1 MTKATGILACVT
13 FISLSVCGQEVAL
26 RQDVLDVYLAK
37 NYKRVV
43 DMADS
48 ILFVDDV
55 ERNEEN
61 SLRYYKAMSQ
71 ERLEKPVQ
79 AVQNYLRIIENSL
92 DISLLSKVHNRVGE
106 IYFDQKSYAQALEHY
121 AKALGYYEKTGNVEA
136 ADNVRFKT
144 AVIHLN
150 RHDDDLAS
158 NLLHQ
163 LLKSDRLDPM
173 RVGLVKE
180 KLGQVYYQMAEFDS
194 CRMFLDQANALY
206 EEHDMISELL
216 QNKEFIVQSFYDEG
230 LYDEA
235 SAAALLAAD
244 AAIKHGEQGAA
255 AIFLMKT
262 SELYENKRDLRQAI
276 VYQEMA
282 VGLSET
288 LAVKTRLEMQL
299 YLATL
304 YSQTEQDAD
313 ALLIFHDASQLAKS
327 EEETVWVEKIERK
340 QSDFFLNRKN
350 YQEAYMHLRIADSLR
365 KTNHSAEIR
374 ALKREFKLNSTFEED
389 SFVTQAVEKAESN
402 SNMAVLRLRNILIIG
417 TIFSVVF
424 IVLLY
429 REFVHK
435 RKVSKVLEWKVY
447 RRTRELRRANKELN
461 TYIYKSSH
469 DLRTP
474 LTSIKSLLRLLEKE
488 DHNAG
493 TKKYLGL
500 IQSCTDQMDDILLN
514 LSHAVDYK
522 KVDVKVEQIDFN
534 KLRYQLLEKELIN
547 AHSISIEWV
556 IQEKA
561 PFFCDYKL
569 LKVILQQTINNSIC
583 YRRNTPQDFC
593 RITIVSDH
601 DGATLT
607 VEDNGLGISDKVRDN
622 VFDMFVKGTNK
633 STGAGLGLYLV
644 RIAGDKIRAKIQL
657 DSQENEGSKFTFVI
671 PNLN

>member
-1 MTKATGILACVT
+1 MTKTAGILLCVLLL
-13 FISLSVCGQEVAL
+13 SLSGYG
-26 RQDVLDVYLAK
+26 QDVPLREDVMAAYKAQ

-48 ILFVDDV
+48 ILFAGDV
-55 ERNEEN
+55 ERSEEN
-61 SLRYYKAMSQ
+61 ALRYYKAMSQ
-71 ERLEKPVQ
+71 ERLDKPVQ

-92 DISLLSKVHNRVGE
+92 DIPLLSKVHNRVGE
-106 IYFDQKSYAQALEHY
+106 IYFDQKSFAQALEHY
-121 AKALGYYEKTGNVEA
+121 AKALGYYEKTGDVEA
-136 ADNVRFKT
+136 ADNVKFKT
-144 AVIHLN
+144 AVIHLS

-158 NLLHQ
+158 NLFHQ
-163 LLKSDRLDPM
+163 LLKSKRLDPM
-173 RVGLVKE
+173 REGLVKE
-180 KLGQVYYQMAEFDS
+180 KLGQVYYHMAEFDS
-194 CRMFLDQANALY
+194 CRMFLEQANALY
-206 EEHDMISELL
+206 EQHDMITELL
-216 QNKEFIVQSFYDEG
+216 QNKDFIVQSYYDEG
-230 LYDEA
+230 LFDEA
-235 SAAALLAAD
+235 RAAAILAAD
-244 AAIKHGEQGAA
+244 VAIKHGESGSA
-255 AIFLMKT
+255 AIFLMRT
-262 SELYENKRDLRQAI
+262 SELFEDKRDYRQAI

-282 VGLSET
+282 VGLSED
-288 LAVKTRLEMQL
+288 LPVQTRLEMQL

-313 ALLIFHDASQLAKS
+313 ALLIFHDASQLARS
-327 EEETVWVEKIERK
+327 EDEPVWVEKIERK

-374 ALKREFKLNSTFEED
+374 ALKREFKLNNRFEED
-389 SFVTQAVEKAESN
+389 GFVNQEIKKAENSSN
-402 SNMAVLRLRNILIIG
+402 IAVVRLRNILIIG
-417 TIFSVVF
+417 SIFSV
-424 IVLLY
+424 ILLILLY

-500 IQSCTDQMDDILLN
+500 IQSCTDQMDDILVN

-522 KVDVKVEQIDFN
+522 KIDVKVEQIDFN

-547 AHSISIEWV
+547 SQGVSIEWV

-569 LKVILQQTINNSIC
+569 LKVILQQTINNSIA
-583 YRRNTPQDFC
+583 YRRNTTQDFC

-657 DSQENEGSKFTFVI
+657 DSKENEGSKFTFVI